1 MKKFDIM
8 LSDHTAGVVF
18 FSMTDKAR
26 EWKQKQLKAHPEMR
40 VGECICIKGDDVERV
55 KKNAENQGL
64 KVRDGRGFTP

>member
-1 MKKFDIM
+1 
-8 LSDHTAGVVF
+8 
-18 FSMTDKAR
+18 MTDKAR